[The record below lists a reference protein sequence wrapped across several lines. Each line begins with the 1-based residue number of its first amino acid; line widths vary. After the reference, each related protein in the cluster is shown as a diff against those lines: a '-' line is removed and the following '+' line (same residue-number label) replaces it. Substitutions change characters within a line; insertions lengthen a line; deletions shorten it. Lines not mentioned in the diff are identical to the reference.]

1 MKGGAM
7 KKIKVALVD
16 DHAVVRMGL
25 RYALS
30 LFKDIELVGEL
41 DDGEGAAALVRNT
54 GADVTL
60 LDIRMP
66 GKDGIAALG
75 EILAADPAAKVVMLT
90 TSSMEE
96 DVYAALNAGAKGY
109 VLKDRNP
116 ENIVKAV
123 RAVAEGGTFIPDD
136 IKAIYKARS
145 EEPELTSAEREA
157 VELLV
162 QGLSNKAI
170 AERLGISEDGVKVC
184 LKHAYEKLGV
194 GDRAGAISVAVRRG
208 IARPAGM
215 S

>member
-1 MKGGAM
+1 M
-7 KKIKVALVD
+7 KKIKVLLVD

-25 RYALS
+25 KYALS
-30 LFKDIELVGEL
+30 LFKDIELAGEL
-41 DDGEGAAALVRNT
+41 SDGERAAELMKSS
-54 GADVTL
+54 GADVAL

-66 GKDGIAALG
+66 GKDGLAALG
-75 EILAADPAAKVVMLT
+75 EMLAANPSAKVVMLT

-123 RAVAEGGTFIPDD
+123 RTVAEGGTFIPDD

-145 EEPELTSAEREA
+145 EEPELTPTEREA
-157 VELLV
+157 VGLLV

-170 AERLGISEDGVKVC
+170 AEKVGISEDGVKVR

-194 GDRAGAISVAVRRG
+194 NDRAGAISVAIRRG
-208 IARPAGM
+208 IARPAGVV
-215 S
+215 

>member
-1 MKGGAM
+1 M
-7 KKIKVALVD
+7 KKIKVLLVD

-25 RYALS
+25 KYALS
-30 LFKDIELVGEL
+30 LFKDIELAGEL
-41 DDGEGAAALVRNT
+41 SDGERAAELMKSS
-54 GADVTL
+54 GADVAL

-66 GKDGIAALG
+66 GKDGLSALG
-75 EILAADPAAKVVMLT
+75 EILAADPSAKVVMLT

-123 RAVAEGGTFIPDD
+123 RTVAEGGTFIPDD

-145 EEPELTSAEREA
+145 EEPELTPTEREA
-157 VELLV
+157 VGLLV

-170 AERLGISEDGVKVC
+170 AEKVGISEDGVKVR

-194 GDRAGAISVAVRRG
+194 NDRAGAISVAIRRG
-208 IARPAGM
+208 IARPAGVV
-215 S
+215 

>member
-1 MKGGAM
+1 M
-7 KKIKVALVD
+7 KKIKVLLVD

-25 RYALS
+25 KYALS
-30 LFKDIELVGEL
+30 LFKDIELAGEL
-41 DDGEGAAALVRNT
+41 SDGERAAKLMKSS
-54 GADVTL
+54 GADVAL

-66 GKDGIAALG
+66 GKDGLAALG
-75 EILAADPAAKVVMLT
+75 EMLAADPSAKVVMLT

-123 RAVAEGGTFIPDD
+123 RTVAEGGTFIPDD

-145 EEPELTSAEREA
+145 EEPELTPTEREA
-157 VELLV
+157 VGLLV

-170 AERLGISEDGVKVC
+170 AEKVGISEDGVKVR

-194 GDRAGAISVAVRRG
+194 NDRAGAISVAIRRG
-208 IARPAGM
+208 IARPAGVV
-215 S
+215 

>member
-1 MKGGAM
+1 MK
-7 KKIKVALVD
+7 VLLVD

-25 RYALS
+25 KYALS
-30 LFKDIELVGEL
+30 LFKDIELAGEL
-41 DDGEGAAALVRNT
+41 SDGERAAELMKSS
-54 GADVTL
+54 GADVAL

-66 GKDGIAALG
+66 GKDGLAALG
-75 EILAADPAAKVVMLT
+75 EMLAADPSAKVVMLT

-123 RAVAEGGTFIPDD
+123 RTVAEGGTFIPDD

-145 EEPELTSAEREA
+145 EEPELTPTEREA
-157 VELLV
+157 VGLLV

-170 AERLGISEDGVKVC
+170 AEKVGISEDGVKVR

-194 GDRAGAISVAVRRG
+194 NDRAGAISVAIRRG
-208 IARPAGM
+208 IARPAGVV
-215 S
+215 

>member
-1 MKGGAM
+1 M

-25 RYALS
+25 KYALS

-41 DDGEGAAALVRNT
+41 ADGDGAAELVKRT

-75 EILAADPAAKVVMLT
+75 EILAAVPSAKVVMLT
-90 TSSMEE
+90 TSSTEE
-96 DVYAALNAGAKGY
+96 DVYASLNAGAKGY

-116 ENIVKAV
+116 ENILKAV
-123 RAVAEGGTFIPDD
+123 REVAEGGTFIPDN
-136 IKAIYKARS
+136 IKEIYKTRS
-145 EEPELTSAEREA
+145 KEPELTSAEREA
-157 VELLV
+157 IELLV
-162 QGLSNKAI
+162 QGLNNKTMA
-170 AERLGISEDGVKVC
+170 ARLGISEDGVKVR

-194 GDRAGAISVAVRRG
+194 GDRAGAIAVAIKRG

-215 S
+215 V

>member
-1 MKGGAM
+1 M
-7 KKIKVALVD
+7 KKIKVLLVD

-25 RYALS
+25 KYALS
-30 LFKDIELVGEL
+30 LFKDIELSGEL
-41 DDGEGAAALVRNT
+41 SDGERAAELMKSS
-54 GADVTL
+54 GADVAL

-66 GKDGIAALG
+66 GKDGLAALG
-75 EILAADPAAKVVMLT
+75 EMLAADPSAKVVMLT

-123 RAVAEGGTFIPDD
+123 RTVAEGGTFIPDD

-145 EEPELTSAEREA
+145 EEPELTPTEREA
-157 VELLV
+157 VGLLV

-170 AERLGISEDGVKVC
+170 AEKVGISEDGVKVR

-194 GDRAGAISVAVRRG
+194 NDRAGAISVAIRRG
-208 IARPAGM
+208 IARPAGVV
-215 S
+215 

>member
-1 MKGGAM
+1 M
-7 KKIKVALVD
+7 KKIKVLIVD

-25 RYALS
+25 KYALS
-30 LFKDIELVGEL
+30 LFKDIELAGEL
-41 DDGEGAAALVRNT
+41 SDGERAAELMKSS
-54 GADVTL
+54 GADVAL

-66 GKDGIAALG
+66 GKDGLSALG
-75 EILAADPAAKVVMLT
+75 EMLAADPSAKVVMLT

-123 RAVAEGGTFIPDD
+123 RTVAEGGTFIPDD

-145 EEPELTSAEREA
+145 EEPELTSTEREA
-157 VELLV
+157 VGLLV

-170 AERLGISEDGVKVC
+170 AEKVGISEDGVKVR

-194 GDRAGAISVAVRRG
+194 NDRAGAISVAIRRG
-208 IARPAGM
+208 IARPAGVV
-215 S
+215 

>member
-1 MKGGAM
+1 M
-7 KKIKVALVD
+7 KKIKVLLVD

-25 RYALS
+25 KYALS
-30 LFKDIELVGEL
+30 LFKDIELAGEL
-41 DDGEGAAALVRNT
+41 A
-54 GADVTL
+54 L

-66 GKDGIAALG
+66 GKDGLSALG
-75 EILAADPAAKVVMLT
+75 EMLAADPSAKVVMLT

-123 RAVAEGGTFIPDD
+123 RTVAEGGTFIPDD

-145 EEPELTSAEREA
+145 EEPELTPTEREA
-157 VELLV
+157 VGLLV

-170 AERLGISEDGVKVC
+170 AEKVGISEDGVKVR

-194 GDRAGAISVAVRRG
+194 NDRAGAISVAIRRG
-208 IARPAGM
+208 IARPAGVV
-215 S
+215 

>member
-1 MKGGAM
+1 M
-7 KKIKVALVD
+7 KKIKVLIAD

-25 RYALS
+25 KYALS
-30 LFKDIELVGEL
+30 LFKDIELAGAL
-41 DDGEGAAALVRNT
+41 ADGEGAAQLMKSS
-54 GADVTL
+54 GADVAL

-66 GKDGIAALG
+66 GKDGITALG
-75 EILAADPAAKVVMLT
+75 EILAANPSAKVVMLT

-123 RAVAEGGTFIPDD
+123 RVVAEGGTFLPDD

-145 EEPELTSAEREA
+145 AEPELTCAEREA
-157 VELLV
+157 VALLV
-162 QGLSNKAI
+162 QGLSNRAMARK
-170 AERLGISEDGVKVC
+170 LGISEDGVKVR

-194 GDRAGAISVAVRRG
+194 GDRAGAISVAIRRG
-208 IARPAGM
+208 IAHPAGVV
-215 S
+215 

>member
-1 MKGGAM
+1 M
-7 KKIKVALVD
+7 KKIKVLLVD

-25 RYALS
+25 KYALS
-30 LFKDIELVGEL
+30 LFKDIELAGEL
-41 DDGEGAAALVRNT
+41 SDGERAAELMKSS
-54 GADVTL
+54 GADVAL

-66 GKDGIAALG
+66 GKDGLAALG
-75 EILAADPAAKVVMLT
+75 EMLAADPSAKVVMLT

-123 RAVAEGGTFIPDD
+123 RTVAEGGTFIPDD

-145 EEPELTSAEREA
+145 EEPELTPTEREA
-157 VELLV
+157 VGLLV

-170 AERLGISEDGVKVC
+170 AEKVGISEDGVKVR

-194 GDRAGAISVAVRRG
+194 NDRAGAISVAIRRG
-208 IARPAGM
+208 IARTAGVV
-215 S
+215 

>member
-1 MKGGAM
+1 M
-7 KKIKVALVD
+7 KKIKVLLVD

-25 RYALS
+25 KYALS
-30 LFKDIELVGEL
+30 LFKDIELAGEL
-41 DDGEGAAALVRNT
+41 SDGERAAELMKSS
-54 GADVTL
+54 GADVVL

-66 GKDGIAALG
+66 GKDGLAALG
-75 EILAADPAAKVVMLT
+75 EMLAADPSAKVVMLT

-123 RAVAEGGTFIPDD
+123 RTVAEGGTFIPDD

-145 EEPELTSAEREA
+145 EEPELTPTEREA
-157 VELLV
+157 VGLLV
-162 QGLSNKAI
+162 HGLSNKAI
-170 AERLGISEDGVKVC
+170 AEKVGISEDGVKVR

-194 GDRAGAISVAVRRG
+194 NDRAGAISVAIRRG
-208 IARPAGM
+208 IARPAGVV
-215 S
+215 

>member
-1 MKGGAM
+1 M
-7 KKIKVALVD
+7 KKIKVLLVD

-25 RYALS
+25 KYALS
-30 LFKDIELVGEL
+30 LFKDIELAGEL
-41 DDGEGAAALVRNT
+41 SDGERAAEHMKCS
-54 GADVTL
+54 GADVAL
-60 LDIRMP
+60 LDIRMQ
-66 GKDGIAALG
+66 GKDGLSALG
-75 EILAADPAAKVVMLT
+75 EMLAADPSAKVVMLT

-123 RAVAEGGTFIPDD
+123 RTVAEGGTFIPDD

-145 EEPELTSAEREA
+145 EEPELTPTEREA
-157 VELLV
+157 VGLLV

-170 AERLGISEDGVKVC
+170 AEKVGISEDGVKVR

-194 GDRAGAISVAVRRG
+194 NDRAGAISVAIRRG
-208 IARPAGM
+208 IARPAGVV
-215 S
+215 

>member
-1 MKGGAM
+1 M
-7 KKIKVALVD
+7 KKIKVVLVD

-25 RYALS
+25 KYALS

-41 DDGEGAAALVRNT
+41 ADGEGAAELVKNT

-75 EILAADPAAKVVMLT
+75 EILAAVPSAKVVMLT
-90 TSSMEE
+90 TSSTEE
-96 DVYAALNAGAKGY
+96 DVYASLNAGAKGY

-116 ENIVKAV
+116 ENILKAV
-123 RAVAEGGTFIPDD
+123 RAVAEGGTFIPDN
-136 IKAIYKARS
+136 IKEIYKTRS
-145 EEPELTSAEREA
+145 KEPELTSAEREA

-162 QGLSNKAI
+162 EGLNNKAM
-170 AERLGISEDGVKVC
+170 AARLGISEDGVKVR

-194 GDRAGAISVAVRRG
+194 GDRAGAIAVAIKRG

-215 S
+215 V

>member
-1 MKGGAM
+1 M
-7 KKIKVALVD
+7 KKIKVLLVD

-25 RYALS
+25 KYALS
-30 LFKDIELVGEL
+30 LFKDIELAGEL
-41 DDGEGAAALVRNT
+41 SDGERAAELMKSS
-54 GADVTL
+54 GADVAL

-66 GKDGIAALG
+66 GKDGLAALG
-75 EILAADPAAKVVMLT
+75 EMLAADPSAQVVMLT

-123 RAVAEGGTFIPDD
+123 RTVAEGGTFIPDD

-145 EEPELTSAEREA
+145 EEPELTPTEREA
-157 VELLV
+157 VGLLV

-170 AERLGISEDGVKVC
+170 AEKVGISEDGVKVR

-194 GDRAGAISVAVRRG
+194 NDRAGAISVAIRRG
-208 IARPAGM
+208 IARPAGVV
-215 S
+215 

>member
-1 MKGGAM
+1 M
-7 KKIKVALVD
+7 KKIKVLIVD

-25 RYALS
+25 KYALS
-30 LFKDIELVGEL
+30 LFKDIELAGEL
-41 DDGEGAAALVRNT
+41 SDGERAAELMKSS
-54 GADVTL
+54 GADVAL

-66 GKDGIAALG
+66 GKDGLAALG
-75 EILAADPAAKVVMLT
+75 EMLAADPSAKVVMLT

-123 RAVAEGGTFIPDD
+123 RTVAEGGTFIPDD

-145 EEPELTSAEREA
+145 EEPELTPTEREA
-157 VELLV
+157 VGLLV

-170 AERLGISEDGVKVC
+170 AEKVGISEDGVKVR

-194 GDRAGAISVAVRRG
+194 NDRAGAISVAIRRG
-208 IARPAGM
+208 IARPAGVV
-215 S
+215 

>member
-1 MKGGAM
+1 M
-7 KKIKVALVD
+7 KKIKVLLVD

-25 RYALS
+25 KYALS

-41 DDGEGAAALVRNT
+41 SDGERAAELMKSS
-54 GADVTL
+54 GADVAL

-66 GKDGIAALG
+66 GKDGLAALG
-75 EILAADPAAKVVMLT
+75 EMLAADPSAKVVMLT

-123 RAVAEGGTFIPDD
+123 RTVAEGGTFIPDD

-145 EEPELTSAEREA
+145 EEPELTPTEREA
-157 VELLV
+157 VGLLV

-170 AERLGISEDGVKVC
+170 AEKVGISEDGVKVR

-194 GDRAGAISVAVRRG
+194 NDRAGAISVAIRRG
-208 IARPAGM
+208 IARPAGVV
-215 S
+215 

>member
-1 MKGGAM
+1 M
-7 KKIKVALVD
+7 KKIKVLLVD

-25 RYALS
+25 KYALS
-30 LFKDIELVGEL
+30 LFKDIELSGEL
-41 DDGEGAAALVRNT
+41 SDGERAAELMKSS
-54 GADVTL
+54 GADVAL

-66 GKDGIAALG
+66 GKDGLSALG
-75 EILAADPAAKVVMLT
+75 EMLAADPSAKVVMLT

-123 RAVAEGGTFIPDD
+123 RTVAEGGTFIPDD

-145 EEPELTSAEREA
+145 EEPELTPTEREA
-157 VELLV
+157 VGLLV

-170 AERLGISEDGVKVC
+170 AEKVGISEDGVKVR

-194 GDRAGAISVAVRRG
+194 NDRAGAISVAIRRG
-208 IARPAGM
+208 IARPAGVV
-215 S
+215 

>member
-1 MKGGAM
+1 M
-7 KKIKVALVD
+7 KKIKVLIVD

-25 RYALS
+25 KYALS
-30 LFKDIELVGEL
+30 LFKDIELSGEL
-41 DDGEGAAALVRNT
+41 SDGERAAELMKSS
-54 GADVTL
+54 GADVAL

-66 GKDGIAALG
+66 GKDGLSALG
-75 EILAADPAAKVVMLT
+75 EMLAADPSAKVVMLT

-123 RAVAEGGTFIPDD
+123 RTVAEGGTFIPDD

-145 EEPELTSAEREA
+145 EEPELTPTEREA
-157 VELLV
+157 VGLLV

-170 AERLGISEDGVKVC
+170 AEKVGISEDGVKVR
-184 LKHAYEKLGV
+184 LKHAYDKLGV
-194 GDRAGAISVAVRRG
+194 NDRAGAISVAIRRG
-208 IARPAGM
+208 IARPAGVV
-215 S
+215 

>member
-1 MKGGAM
+1 M
-7 KKIKVALVD
+7 KKIKVLLVD

-25 RYALS
+25 KYALS
-30 LFKDIELVGEL
+30 LFRDIELAGEL
-41 DDGEGAAALVRNT
+41 SDGERAAELMKSS
-54 GADVTL
+54 GADVAL

-66 GKDGIAALG
+66 GKDGLAALG
-75 EILAADPAAKVVMLT
+75 EMLAADPSAKVVMLT

-123 RAVAEGGTFIPDD
+123 RTVAEGGTFIPDD

-145 EEPELTSAEREA
+145 EEPELTPTEREA
-157 VELLV
+157 VGLLV

-170 AERLGISEDGVKVC
+170 AEKVGISEDGVKVR

-194 GDRAGAISVAVRRG
+194 NDRAGAISVAIRRG
-208 IARPAGM
+208 IARPAGVV
-215 S
+215 

>member
-1 MKGGAM
+1 M
-7 KKIKVALVD
+7 KKIKVLLVD

-25 RYALS
+25 KYALS
-30 LFKDIELVGEL
+30 LFKDIELAGEL
-41 DDGEGAAALVRNT
+41 SDGERAAELMKSS
-54 GADVTL
+54 GADVAL

-66 GKDGIAALG
+66 GKDGLAALG
-75 EILAADPAAKVVMLT
+75 EMLAADPSAKVVMLT

-123 RAVAEGGTFIPDD
+123 RTVAEGGTFIPDD

-145 EEPELTSAEREA
+145 EEPELTPTEREA
-157 VELLV
+157 VGLLV

-170 AERLGISEDGVKVC
+170 AEKVGISEDGVKVR

-194 GDRAGAISVAVRRG
+194 NDRAGAISVAIRRG
-208 IARPAGM
+208 IARPAGVV
-215 S
+215 

>member
-1 MKGGAM
+1 M
-7 KKIKVALVD
+7 KKIKVLLVD

-25 RYALS
+25 KYALS
-30 LFKDIELVGEL
+30 LFKDIELAGEL
-41 DDGEGAAALVRNT
+41 SDGERAAELMKSS
-54 GADVTL
+54 GADVAL

-66 GKDGIAALG
+66 GKDGLAALG
-75 EILAADPAAKVVMLT
+75 EMLAADPSAKVVMLT

-123 RAVAEGGTFIPDD
+123 RTVAEGGTFIPDD

-145 EEPELTSAEREA
+145 EEPELTPTEREA
-157 VELLV
+157 VGLLV
-162 QGLSNKAI
+162 QGLSNKVI
-170 AERLGISEDGVKVC
+170 AEKVGISEDGVKVR

-194 GDRAGAISVAVRRG
+194 NDRAGAISVAIRRG
-208 IARPAGM
+208 IARPAGVV
-215 S
+215 

>member
-1 MKGGAM
+1 M
-7 KKIKVALVD
+7 KKIKVLLVD

-25 RYALS
+25 KYALS
-30 LFKDIELVGEL
+30 LFKDIELAGEL
-41 DDGEGAAALVRNT
+41 SDGERAAELMKSS
-54 GADVTL
+54 GADVAL

-66 GKDGIAALG
+66 GKDGLAALG
-75 EILAADPAAKVVMLT
+75 EMLAADPSAKVVMLT

-123 RAVAEGGTFIPDD
+123 RTVAEGGTFIPDD
-136 IKAIYKARS
+136 IKAIYMARS
-145 EEPELTSAEREA
+145 EEPELTPTEREA
-157 VELLV
+157 VGLLV

-170 AERLGISEDGVKVC
+170 AEKVGISEDGVKVR

-194 GDRAGAISVAVRRG
+194 NDRAGAISVAIRRG
-208 IARPAGM
+208 IARPAGVV
-215 S
+215 

>member
-1 MKGGAM
+1 M
-7 KKIKVALVD
+7 KKIKVLLVD

-25 RYALS
+25 KYALS
-30 LFKDIELVGEL
+30 LFKDIELAGEL
-41 DDGEGAAALVRNT
+41 SDGERAAELMKSS
-54 GADVTL
+54 GADVAL

-66 GKDGIAALG
+66 GKDGLAALG
-75 EILAADPAAKVVMLT
+75 EMLAADPSAKVVMLT

-123 RAVAEGGTFIPDD
+123 RTVAEGGTFIPDD

-145 EEPELTSAEREA
+145 EEPELTPTEREA
-157 VELLV
+157 VGLLV

-170 AERLGISEDGVKVC
+170 AEKVGISEDGVKVR
-184 LKHAYEKLGV
+184 LKRAYEKLGV
-194 GDRAGAISVAVRRG
+194 NDRAGAISVAIRRG
-208 IARPAGM
+208 IARPAGVV
-215 S
+215 

>member
-1 MKGGAM
+1 M
-7 KKIKVALVD
+7 KKIKVLLVD

-25 RYALS
+25 KYALS
-30 LFKDIELVGEL
+30 LFKDIELAGEL
-41 DDGEGAAALVRNT
+41 SDGERAAELMKSS
-54 GADVTL
+54 GADVAL

-66 GKDGIAALG
+66 GKDGLSALG
-75 EILAADPAAKVVMLT
+75 EMLAADPSAKVVMLT

-123 RAVAEGGTFIPDD
+123 RTVAEGGTFIPDD

-145 EEPELTSAEREA
+145 EEPELTSTEREA
-157 VELLV
+157 VGLLV

-170 AERLGISEDGVKVC
+170 AEKVGISEDGVKVR

-194 GDRAGAISVAVRRG
+194 NDRAGAISVAIRRG
-208 IARPAGM
+208 IARPAGVV
-215 S
+215 

>member
-1 MKGGAM
+1 M

-25 RYALS
+25 KYALS

-41 DDGEGAAALVRNT
+41 SDGEGAAELVKRT

-75 EILAADPAAKVVMLT
+75 EILAAVPSAKVVMLT
-90 TSSMEE
+90 TSSTEE
-96 DVYAALNAGAKGY
+96 DVYASLNAGAKGY

-116 ENIVKAV
+116 ENIMKAV
-123 RAVAEGGTFIPDD
+123 RAVAEGGTFIPDN
-136 IKAIYKARS
+136 IKEIYKTRS
-145 EEPELTSAEREA
+145 KEPELTSAEREA
-157 VELLV
+157 IELLV
-162 QGLSNKAI
+162 QGLNNKMMA
-170 AERLGISEDGVKVC
+170 ARLGISEDGVKVR

-194 GDRAGAISVAVRRG
+194 GDRAGAIAVAIKRG

-215 S
+215 V